1 MLYYT
6 FTVKDNDYKCR
17 LGAKEC
23 VDLEKKLGTNP
34 LNIFMKIAQTQE
46 LPSLEVMITML
57 HASLQKYNHVT
68 TMETAYDIYDE
79 YVDEG
84 HNLMDLVNVIME
96 VMKVSGL
103 IPEEVKEDD
112 NAKNAVKV
120 IQK

>member
-6 FTVKDNDYKCR
+6 FTVKDKEYKCR

-23 VDLEKKLGTNP
+23 VDLERKLGGNP
-34 LNIFMKIAQTQE
+34 LNVFMKIAQTQE
-46 LPSLEVMITML
+46 LPSLDVMITML
-57 HASLQKYNHVT
+57 QFSMQKFNHGVSLEK
-68 TMETAYDIYDE
+68 AYEIYDE

-103 IPEEVKEDD
+103 IPEEVSEDG
-112 NAKNAVKV
+112 AKNA
-120 IQK
+120 

>member
-6 FTVKDNDYKCR
+6 LTIKDTDYKLR

-34 LNIFMKIAQTQE
+34 LNVFMKIAQTQE
-46 LPSLEVMITML
+46 LPSLEVMILML
-57 HASLQKYNHVT
+57 HASLQKYNHGT
-68 TMETAYDIYDE
+68 TMEKVYDIYDE
-79 YVDEG
+79 YTDEG

-103 IPEEVKEDD
+103 IPEEKEETD
-112 NAKNAVKV
+112 AKNAETV
-120 IQK
+120 IKK